1 MGSGRIGTLAEKSL
15 HASLKRWYTE
25 SGDRTEKKVE
35 GFVIDI
41 VRGDQL
47 IEIQTANFSQIR
59 RKLVYLLRD
68 NHVHLVYPVPVEKWI
83 VRQDE
88 DGREIGRRR
97 SPKKGKVVDIFEELV
112 RIPNVVMHPN
122 LTFEVLLTRQ
132 EKILRRGGRGARGR
146 RGWELHDRRLLEVV
160 DNAMLASHSDFAKL
174 IPGDVPRPFTNRD
187 LAEAIGR
194 PIWLARAMT
203 YTLRRTGAISEVGKR
218 GNAILY
224 M

>member
-1 MGSGRIGTLAEKSL
+1 MGSRRIGTLAEKSL

-25 SGDRTEKKVE
+25 EGDKVE
-35 GFVIDI
+35 RKVDGFYIDI
-41 VRGDQL
+41 VRGDLL

-68 NHVHLVYPVPVEKWI
+68 HHVHLVHPIPVEKWI

-88 DGREIGRRR
+88 GGKELSRRR
-97 SPKKGKVVDIFEELV
+97 SPKTGKVVDVFEELV
-112 RIPNVVMHPN
+112 RIPNVAMHPN
-122 LTFEVLLTRQ
+122 LTVEVLLTRQ
-132 EKILRRGGRGARGR
+132 EEVLRRGGKGARGR
-146 RGWELHDRRLLEVV
+146 RGWELHDRRLLEVK
-160 DNAMLASHSDFAKL
+160 DNYVLASHKDYQKL
-174 IPGDVPRPFTNRD
+174 IPKELPRPFSNRD
-187 LAEAIGR
+187 LAEAVGR

-203 YTLRRTGAISEVGKR
+203 YTLRRTGAITEVGKR